1 MFDKAAAAARG
12 RELLSSGDK
21 TLQRFGFFI
30 LMYLTPPYGD
40 AIETAVDAAQIRGH
54 IGALCLEL
62 GVAFPAEEIS
72 AMAERLI
79 ERPPQSDSVFSVEQR
94 VTKLLRI
101 AKMATHLSSSD
112 AQASVG
118 GLADLRVKLEQKQ
131 TPVMSKF
138 PSVAHIETALLLSGI
153 PGDVAATFAPIIAR
167 KDANAAKGVILA
179 SITKAEVDLERLKS
193 LAQRTITGL
202 TVFSERYLKE
212 DAP

>member
-1 MFDKAAAAARG
+1 MFDKAAAEARG

-40 AIETAVDAAQIRGH
+40 AIETSVDAAQIRGH

-72 AMAERLI
+72 AMAERLA
-79 ERPPQSDSVFSVEQR
+79 ERPPQSDSVEQK

-101 AKMATHLSSSD
+101 AEMVTRLSSSTV
-112 AQASVG
+112 QEIVG
-118 GLADLRVKLEQKQ
+118 SLADLRVKREQKQ

-153 PGDVAATFAPIIAR
+153 PGEVAAIFAPIIAR
-167 KDANAAKGVILA
+167 KDANAAKRDLLA
-179 SITKAEVDLERLKS
+179 SITKAEIDLEQLKS
-193 LAQRTITGL
+193 RAQRTIAGL
-202 TVFSERYLKE
+202 TVFIELYLKE